1 MLKRTRLALITTG
14 LAWTLFAFPASSAYA
29 SSNGNNNSVVGM
41 WHAVMRLGNGG
52 PIYDEI
58 LEHFH
63 ADGTELLVSNSLPPA
78 LGNICIG
85 VWKRTGPR
93 TYKLKHMTWNWAPD
107 VNEGFGVP
115 GTHSGHFELELTLRL
130 DPGGKTYRGTWSA
143 KNYDLSGEHIAE
155 LDVEGTIRGTRISV
169 E

>member
-1 MLKRTRLALITTG
+1 MVERTRLALITTG
-14 LAWTLFAFPASSAYA
+14 LASMLFANPTTDARASS
-29 SSNGNNNSVVGM
+29 SGNDHSVVGM
-41 WHAVMRLGNGG
+41 WHAVLRLGNNG
-52 PIYDEI
+52 PVYDEI
-58 LEHFH
+58 FEHFH